1 MLRAAA
7 RHGAGEGPGAQGRHQ
22 PGQCETTGP
31 AAVAGRHR
39 VAEAAGGQQGHD
51 REAHAAVGNHRQQP
65 EEPLQEGL
73 AQFAL
78 GVGRVLARGAGVSL
92 CAHGRQQAGQPAGQ
106 GLERATQA
114 AAVRALAGIDAGH
127 VLAKGIAL
135 GKVFKTLP
143 PWSVTG
149 RAWPDNT
156 AMKQQDLGLN
166 LSKRRTRKAV
176 FLDEM
181 NLVVPWSELLA
192 LIAPHAPRAKT
203 GRPPFELE
211 TMLRIHFVQQW
222 FGLSDLAMEE
232 ALFETALYREFV
244 GLSSVER
251 IPDRVSIL
259 RFRHLL
265 EEHHLAERILATVN
279 ATLTDKGLM
288 LRQGTVVDATLIAAP
303 SSTKNSTGTRD
314 PEMHQ
319 TKKGNQW
326 HFGMKAHI
334 GVDADSGLVHT
345 VVGTAA
351 NVNDVTQASKLVHGE
366 ETDVFADAGYRGV
379 EKRKEIQAQ
388 HPDVNWHIAMMPG
401 KRRAMDKGTPMGAI
415 LEKLEQ
421 TKASIR
427 AKVEHPFRVIK
438 RQFGYVKVKYRG
450 TVQEHGQSEDAV
462 CAE

>member
-1 MLRAAA
+1 M
-7 RHGAGEGPGAQGRHQ
+7 
-22 PGQCETTGP
+22 
-31 AAVAGRHR
+31 
-39 VAEAAGGQQGHD
+39 
-51 REAHAAVGNHRQQP
+51 
-65 EEPLQEGL
+65 
-73 AQFAL
+73 
-78 GVGRVLARGAGVSL
+78 
-92 CAHGRQQAGQPAGQ
+92 
-106 GLERATQA
+106 ATA
-114 AAVRALAGIDAGH
+114 
-127 VLAKGIAL
+127 
-135 GKVFKTLP
+135 
-143 PWSVTG
+143 
-149 RAWPDNT
+149 PDNM

-166 LSKRRTRKAV
+166 LNKRRTRKAV

-181 NLVVPWSELLA
+181 NLVVPWTELLS

-244 GLSSVER
+244 GLSSAER

-265 EEHHLAERILATVN
+265 EEHQLAEQILAKVN
-279 ATLTDKGLM
+279 ATLAGKGLM
-288 LRQGTVVDATLIAAP
+288 LREGTVVDATLISAP
-303 SSTKNSTGTRD
+303 SSTKNQGGQRD

-326 HFGMKAHI
+326 HFGMKCHI

-351 NVNDVTQASKLVHGE
+351 NAHDITQAHALLHGE
-366 ETDVFADAGYRGV
+366 ETDVFGDSGYRGV
-379 EKRKEIQAQ
+379 EKREEVQVQ
-388 HPDVNWHIAMMPG
+388 HAEVNWHVAMMPG
-401 KRRAMDKGTPMGAI
+401 KRKLLDKATPMGAI

-450 TVQEHGQSEDAV
+450 LAKNTANLMTLFSLSNLWMARRRLLQGFQG
-462 CAE
+462 